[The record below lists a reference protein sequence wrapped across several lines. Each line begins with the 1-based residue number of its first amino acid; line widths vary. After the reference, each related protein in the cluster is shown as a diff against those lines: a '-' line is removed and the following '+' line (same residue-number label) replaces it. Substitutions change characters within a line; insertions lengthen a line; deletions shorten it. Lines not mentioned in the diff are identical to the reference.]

1 MAFGFFDDL
10 SLEEKDRVTQ
20 ILYGPKGKE
29 PEVSVTLLSLW
40 QFMCFFSSLLV
51 PDSLQSNE
59 WECKASWVCVHT
71 LLPKCRVLVEFYAIV
86 NLWMSFI
93 RDICPRTFNS

>member
-29 PEVSVTLLSLW
+29 PEVSVTLLSSW
-40 QFMCFFSSLLV
+40 QFIYFLV

-71 LLPKCRVLVEFYAIV
+71 LLPKYLVLVVFYAIV
-86 NLWMSFI
+86 NLWMSFLH
-93 RDICPRTFNS
+93 DIFPRMLN